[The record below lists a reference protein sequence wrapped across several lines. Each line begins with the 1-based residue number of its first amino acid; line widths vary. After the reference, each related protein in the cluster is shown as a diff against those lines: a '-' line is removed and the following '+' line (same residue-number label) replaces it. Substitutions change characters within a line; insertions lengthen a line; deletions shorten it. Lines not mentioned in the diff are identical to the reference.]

1 MLIDTSSPPE
11 DLAQKKTASGQ
22 TGGDISNGAEGSN
35 LNNQSITEPDDKS
48 KGNDGWGLVETT
60 VEKPVVDQLSTLR
73 IAVYQG
79 YLWRKTED
87 GFGYERKL
95 RPESSQDT
103 PPAPTGNDETG
114 KARQT
119 KKAKADS
126 ASRRV
131 EKVKAYRRF
140 EGERLVADR
149 LFGDGFLE
157 ILSSAAVKVL
167 LFLGSKSN
175 DENKAQHTLDTIA
188 KVIGIKD
195 TRTIGAAVDELKE
208 HKLISVTEVKGKPN
222 IYRLL

>member
-1 MLIDTSSPPE
+1 MTDCETPPIE
-11 DLAQKKTASGQ
+11 DSAQKKTASGQ
-22 TGGDISNGAEGSN
+22 TGGGISNGAEDSN
-35 LNNQSITEPDDKS
+35 LNNQSITDPDDKS
-48 KGNDGWGLVETT
+48 KGNDGWELVIST
-60 VEKPVVDQLSTLR
+60 VEKPVMDQLSKLP

-95 RPESSQDT
+95 RPESSKDA
-103 PPAPTGNDETG
+103 PPAPTESGKTG

-119 KKAKADS
+119 QKAKADS

-131 EKVKAYRRF
+131 DKVKAYRRF

-149 LFGDGFLE
+149 LFGDGFLAT
-157 ILSSAAVKVL
+157 LSSAAVKVL

-175 DENKAQHTLDTIA
+175 DENKAQHTIDTIA